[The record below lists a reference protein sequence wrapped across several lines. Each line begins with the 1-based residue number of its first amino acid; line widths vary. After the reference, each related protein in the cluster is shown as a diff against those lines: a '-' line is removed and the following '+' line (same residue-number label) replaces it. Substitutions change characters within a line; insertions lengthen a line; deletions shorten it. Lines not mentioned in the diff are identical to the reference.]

1 MRGESDL
8 DCAIREFSE
17 ETNIPKEAYQVIPT
31 VSFTEVFKGTNNV
44 MYKHVY
50 YLAILLNSKIMNLKQ
65 KLTLSQRREVS
76 AVDWKTLSES
86 KAITRPH
93 YVERKK
99 VIDEVEAHISS
110 SIMKK

>member
-1 MRGESDL
+1 
-8 DCAIREFSE
+8 
-17 ETNIPKEAYQVIPT
+17 
-31 VSFTEVFKGTNNV
+31 
-44 MYKHVY
+44 
-50 YLAILLNSKIMNLKQ
+50 MNLKQ